1 MKYLPTILKAGIIGF
16 FISFLYSGFVFSG
29 FLNSGYL
36 LILSLLILAI
46 SGFFI
51 ESIKPHIFTISLLV
65 AVSLGLF
72 YPQYFI
78 KLGSFK
84 FSTLIVPLI
93 QLIMFT
99 MGTEMSLK
107 DFEGVLKMPKA
118 VIIGLISHFTIMPL
132 VGVTLANIFGFPSEI
147 AAGIILIGS
156 VPSGV
161 TSNVLAFLAKA
172 NVPLSVTIASIST
185 LMAPIMTPLLMKLL
199 AGKYVNID
207 FIEMMLHVVK
217 IIIVPIILGLLIN
230 KLMKSKLAYLKK
242 IMPIISMIGVFMM
255 LIVIVSSGRDALLKI
270 GPYLFLAS
278 MIHHSI
284 GYLLGYWSGR
294 FAGLDEQACRTI
306 SLEVGMQNGGLAS
319 GIALQMGKIATVGLA
334 SAISVPWMTISGS
347 LLANWWRSKPIE
359 NFEKKEL
366 IS

>member
-1 MKYLPTILKAGIIGF
+1 MKNITKLF
-16 FISFLYSGFVFSG
+16 FLTSLLFLFAFFYQGLWGSGFG
-29 FLNSGYL
+29 NSGYI
-36 LILSLLILAI
+36 LIIALLILAC
-46 SGFFI
+46 SGIFSH
-51 ESIKPHIFTISLLV
+51 SIKQHTFTISLIV
-65 AVSLGLF
+65 AVCLGMF

-78 KLGSFK
+78 KIGDFK

-107 DFEGVLKMPKA
+107 DFEEVIKTPKA
-118 VIIGLISHFTIMPL
+118 VVIGLISHFTIMPII
-132 VGVTLANIFGFPSEI
+132 GVILANSFGFPSEI

-172 NVPLSVTIASIST
+172 NVPLSVTIASVST
-185 LMAPIMTPLLMKLL
+185 LMAPLMTPLLMKLL
-199 AGKYVNID
+199 AGKYVEVD
-207 FIEMMLHVVK
+207 FLEMMLHVIK
-217 IIIVPIILGLLIN
+217 IIIVPIVLGLILNYLI
-230 KLMKSKLAYLKK
+230 KSKLQFLKK
-242 IMPIISMIGVFMM
+242 VMPVISMAGVFMM
-255 LIVIVSSGRDALLKI
+255 LVVIVSSGRDALLKI
-270 GPYLFLAS
+270 GPFLFLAS
-278 MIHHSI
+278 MIHHSF

-294 FAGLDEQACRTI
+294 LAGLNEQTCRTI

-347 LLANWWRSKPIE
+347 LLANWWRGRSIDKNEID
-359 NFEKKEL
+359 KE
-366 IS
+366 

>member
-1 MKYLPTILKAGIIGF
+1 MKNISKMLIASSGLLLLAFFYQGF
-16 FISFLYSGFVFSG
+16 WASG
-29 FLNSGYL
+29 FLNAGIYL
-36 LILSLLILAI
+36 LGSLGSIVAL
-46 SGFFI
+46 GFF
-51 ESIKPHIFTISLLV
+51 ESRVKQHVFTLCLLG
-65 AVSLGLF
+65 AVVLGMF
-72 YPQYFI
+72 YPHYFV
-78 KLGSFK
+78 KVGNFK
-84 FSTLIVPLI
+84 FSALIVPLI

-99 MGTEMSLK
+99 MGTEMSVK

-132 VGVTLANIFGFPSEI
+132 VAVSLATIFGFPSEI

-172 NVPLSVTIASIST
+172 DVPLSITIGTIST

-199 AGKYVNID
+199 AGKYVEVD
-207 FIEMMLHVVK
+207 FLKMMLHVGEM
-217 IIIVPIILGLLIN
+217 IILPIILGLLLNIF
-230 KLMKSKLAYLKK
+230 LKSKLQILKK
-242 IMPIISMIGVFMM
+242 IMPIISMVGVFMM
-255 LIVIVSSGRDALLKI
+255 LVVIVSSGRNALLQI
-270 GPYLFLAS
+270 GPLLFLTS

-294 FAGLDEQACRTI
+294 FAGLSEQTCRTI
-306 SLEVGMQNGGLAS
+306 SLEVGLQNGGLAS

-347 LLANWWRSKPIE
+347 LLANWWRNRPTDSITKTA
-359 NFEKKEL
+359 
-366 IS
+366 

>member
-1 MKYLPTILKAGIIGF
+1 
-16 FISFLYSGFVFSG
+16 
-29 FLNSGYL
+29 
-36 LILSLLILAI
+36 
-46 SGFFI
+46 
-51 ESIKPHIFTISLLV
+51 
-65 AVSLGLF
+65 
-72 YPQYFI
+72 
-78 KLGSFK
+78 
-84 FSTLIVPLI
+84 
-93 QLIMFT
+93 
-99 MGTEMSLK
+99 
-107 DFEGVLKMPKA
+107 
-118 VIIGLISHFTIMPL
+118 
-132 VGVTLANIFGFPSEI
+132 
-147 AAGIILIGS
+147 
-156 VPSGV
+156 
-161 TSNVLAFLAKA
+161 
-172 NVPLSVTIASIST
+172 
-185 LMAPIMTPLLMKLL
+185 MTPLLMKLL
-199 AGKYVNID
+199 AGKYVEID
-207 FIEMMLHVVK
+207 FMEMMLHVVK
-217 IIIVPIILGLLIN
+217 IIIVPIILGLFIN